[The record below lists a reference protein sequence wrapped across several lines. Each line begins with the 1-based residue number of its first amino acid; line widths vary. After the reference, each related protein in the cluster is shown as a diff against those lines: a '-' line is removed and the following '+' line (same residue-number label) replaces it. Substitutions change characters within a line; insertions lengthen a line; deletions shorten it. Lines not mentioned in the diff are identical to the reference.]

1 MFPSIHSRPS
11 SPACDAA
18 CDVVCQVDRYGGS
31 RRLHNSSHPS
41 ASSDGGVVVVSTYKN
56 THTCPDQHHKH
67 TCPLQLIMS
76 ITDLSVLPTSGKPN
90 SFFAMA
96 VLCNTYKSVTVNV
109 CKYVRTMLRSIRV
122 KVPLPLWYG
131 LPYIYRWK
139 KNLKEISMFSL
150 VPHLLSS
157 LFFFCHFLFL
167 ANDSH
172 SFPFFLS
179 SPSIYSPYIALRLA
193 LFVLTYRARSIPTRH
208 VDLSPCCT
216 PCCTRITH
224 AAGTKRRGGR
234 WKRRHWK
241 KKGRN
246 TLLFY
251 TKDNVCSLI
260 IQRFVHIC
268 SGRVTRPTFFWHAH
282 NFHWWDS
289 QTFWETRK
297 ACRV

>member
-41 ASSDGGVVVVSTYKN
+41 ASSDGGVVVVVSTYKN

-139 KNLKEISMFSL
+139 KKFEGDLDVFSCS
-150 VPHLLSS
+150 PSIIIII
-157 LFFFCHFLFL
+157 FFVTSYFLPTIPIR
-167 ANDSH
+167 
-172 SFPFFLS
+172 FPFFFLLHLS
-179 SPSIYSPYIALRLA
+179 IPHISPFVSLSPSWHIELDRSR
-193 LFVLTYRARSIPTRH
+193 RAM
-208 VDLSPCCT
+208 
-216 PCCTRITH
+216 
-224 AAGTKRRGGR
+224 
-234 WKRRHWK
+234 
-241 KKGRN
+241 
-246 TLLFY
+246 
-251 TKDNVCSLI
+251 
-260 IQRFVHIC
+260 
-268 SGRVTRPTFFWHAH
+268 
-282 NFHWWDS
+282 
-289 QTFWETRK
+289 
-297 ACRV
+297 

>member
-139 KNLKEISMFSL
+139 KKFEGDLDVFSCS
-150 VPHLLSS
+150 PSIIIII
-157 LFFFCHFLFL
+157 
-167 ANDSH
+167 
-172 SFPFFLS
+172 FFLS
-179 SPSIYSPYIALRLA
+179 LLISCQRFPFVSLFSFFSIYLFPIYRPSSRSLRLD
-193 LFVLTYRARSIPTRH
+193 I
-208 VDLSPCCT
+208 
-216 PCCTRITH
+216 
-224 AAGTKRRGGR
+224 
-234 WKRRHWK
+234 
-241 KKGRN
+241 
-246 TLLFY
+246 
-251 TKDNVCSLI
+251 
-260 IQRFVHIC
+260 
-268 SGRVTRPTFFWHAH
+268 
-282 NFHWWDS
+282 
-289 QTFWETRK
+289 
-297 ACRV
+297 

>member
-157 LFFFCHFLFL
+157 LFFLSLLISCQR
-167 ANDSH
+167 
-172 SFPFFLS
+172 FPFVSLFS
-179 SPSIYSPYIALRLA
+179 FFSIYLFPIYRPSSRSLRLD
-193 LFVLTYRARSIPTRH
+193 I
-208 VDLSPCCT
+208 
-216 PCCTRITH
+216 
-224 AAGTKRRGGR
+224 
-234 WKRRHWK
+234 
-241 KKGRN
+241 
-246 TLLFY
+246 
-251 TKDNVCSLI
+251 
-260 IQRFVHIC
+260 
-268 SGRVTRPTFFWHAH
+268 
-282 NFHWWDS
+282 
-289 QTFWETRK
+289 
-297 ACRV
+297 